1 MSSRKWMDNAFWEKP
16 ETKDDM
22 SCILEIED
30 DDGKLIRQVMRLK
43 KYIKDTDEL
52 NPDFEEV
59 VEVLGEDLITQNTND
74 RKEKK
79 KNEKEENKLR
89 EEEHA
94 KARKLEE
101 LFSYKMEAFEVDE
114 IKSCKDRKLKAKLR
128 RSKSK
133 FEVNTYAMIII
144 QNSISDQEKE
154 VDGKD

>member
-30 DDGKLIRQVMRLK
+30 DSGKQIRQVMRLR

-59 VEVLGEDLITQNTND
+59 VEVLGEELITKNTEERIV
-74 RKEKK
+74 RKE
-79 KNEKEENKLR
+79 NEKKEEHLKK
-89 EEEHA
+89 EEHA

-114 IKSCKDRKLKAKLR
+114 IKGCKDRKLKAKLR
-128 RSKSK
+128 RAKSK
-133 FEVNTYAMIII
+133 IEVDLYAMMIL
-144 QNSISDQEKE
+144 QKHLEDEEKSVE
-154 VDGKD
+154 GKD

>member
-1 MSSRKWMDNAFWEKP
+1 MDNAFWENP
-16 ETKDDM
+16 ETKEDM

-30 DDGKLIRQVMRLK
+30 DDGRQIRQVMRLR
-43 KYIKDTDEL
+43 KYVKDTDEL

-59 VEVLGEDLITQNTND
+59 VEVLGEDLITKNTAD
-74 RKEKK
+74 RKLKK
-79 KNEKEENKLR
+79 KSEEKERKVR

-114 IKSCKDRKLKAKLR
+114 VKSCKDRKLKARLR
-128 RSKSK
+128 RAKSK
-133 FEVNTYAMIII
+133 FEVNLYAIMII
-144 QNSISDQEKE
+144 QNHIDNQEKE

>member
-1 MSSRKWMDNAFWEKP
+1 MDNAFWESP

-30 DDGKLIRQVMRLK
+30 DDGKITRQVMRLK
-43 KYIKDTDEL
+43 KYIKGTEEL
-52 NPDFEEV
+52 NPDIAEV
-59 VEVLGEDLITQNTND
+59 VEVLSEDLITKNTDD
-74 RKEKK
+74 RIEKK
-79 KNEKEENKLR
+79 KNEKQEHKLR
-89 EEEHA
+89 EKEQA

-133 FEVNTYAMIII
+133 FEVNLYAIMII
-144 QNSISDQEKE
+144 QNSIDNQEKSIE
-154 VDGKD
+154 GKD

>member
-1 MSSRKWMDNAFWEKP
+1 MSSRKWMDNAFWENP
-16 ETKDDM
+16 ETKEDM

-30 DDGKLIRQVMRLK
+30 DDGRQIRQVMRLR
-43 KYIKDTDEL
+43 KYVKDTDEL

-59 VEVLGEDLITQNTND
+59 VEVLGEDLITKNTAD
-74 RKEKK
+74 RKLKK
-79 KNEKEENKLR
+79 KSEEKERKVR

-114 IKSCKDRKLKAKLR
+114 VKSCKDRKLKARLR
-128 RSKSK
+128 RAKSK
-133 FEVNTYAMIII
+133 FEVNLYAIMII
-144 QNSISDQEKE
+144 QNHIDNQEKE

>member
-30 DDGKLIRQVMRLK
+30 DDGKLVRQVMRLK

-52 NPDFEEV
+52 NPDFAEV
-59 VEVLGEDLITQNTND
+59 VEVLGEELITKNTED
-74 RKEKK
+74 RIERK
-79 KNEKEENKLR
+79 KNEKEETKLR
-89 EEEHA
+89 DKEYA

-114 IKSCKDRKLKAKLR
+114 IKSCKDRKLKARLR

-133 FEVNTYAMIII
+133 FEVNLYAMMII
-144 QNSISDQEKE
+144 QNSIDNQEKE
-154 VDGKD
+154 IDGKE